1 MLLVAG
7 TGSNEKRLYSQ
18 DKDTQASLNKLL
30 QFHFRSPE
38 SVTDPYMAITNKHIT
53 NSAVL
58 NEALILAIRLQDTAS
73 LKAVLI
79 KLSLKQSTLRKTGN
93 IETGLL
99 DR

>member
-1 MLLVAG
+1 M
-7 TGSNEKRLYSQ
+7 
-18 DKDTQASLNKLL
+18 SLTHK
-30 QFHFRSPE
+30 
-38 SVTDPYMAITNKHIT
+38 VITNKHIT

-73 LKAVLI
+73 LKAVLV

-93 IETGLL
+93 FETGPL

>member
-1 MLLVAG
+1 
-7 TGSNEKRLYSQ
+7 
-18 DKDTQASLNKLL
+18 
-30 QFHFRSPE
+30 
-38 SVTDPYMAITNKHIT
+38 MAITNKHIT

-79 KLSLKQSTLRKTGN
+79 RLSLKQSTLRKTAN